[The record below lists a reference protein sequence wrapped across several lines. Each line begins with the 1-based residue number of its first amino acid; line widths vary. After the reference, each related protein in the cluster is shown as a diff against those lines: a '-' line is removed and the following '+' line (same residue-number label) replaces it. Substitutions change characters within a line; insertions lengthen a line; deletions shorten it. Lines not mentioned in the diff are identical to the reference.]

1 MNKLIAG
8 VAGVCL
14 AAATYVAIVPFSN
27 VISTL
32 NHAGANRDPPTTDGF
47 RNTRWEDLGPKDWD
61 QFKLI
66 DEMSKDM
73 RSMSDSDP
81 RAIAMMKK
89 MKEIWDDAPTNP
101 EIDGKAVRIPGYI
114 ILLDQ
119 NSDGVK
125 EMLLVPYYGACIHSP
140 PPPSNQ
146 IIHVLLPQRVQ
157 GMRSMDTVWARGTLQ
172 VSRSDSSVAASS
184 YLMTAKDV
192 EPYSGAK

>member
-14 AAATYVAIVPFSN
+14 AAATYIAIVPFSK

-32 NHAGANRDPPTTDGF
+32 NHAGMSSDSSTTDGF
-47 RNTRWEDLGPKDWD
+47 RTTRWEDLSPKNWD

-66 DEMSKDM
+66 DQLSQDM
-73 RSMSDSDP
+73 RSLSDSDP
-81 RAIAMMKK
+81 RAVAMMKK
-89 MKEIWDDAPTNP
+89 IKEIWDDAPTNP
-101 EIDGKAVRIPGYI
+101 EINGKAVRIPGYI
-114 ILLDQ
+114 IPLDQ
-119 NSDGVK
+119 NSEGVK

-172 VSRSDSSVAASS
+172 ISRSDSSMAASS
-184 YLMTAKDV
+184 YLMEAEKV
-192 EPYSGAK
+192 EPYTAAK